1 MRASTRMRKGAAVAL
16 MMGLIAVGTTACFPD
31 TSPSEPADPY
41 FAAMYRAI
49 NRDRGNAGLPGLVNS
64 PRLGNL
70 ASSWSWQMGQD
81 GWLRHQNLSAILYS
95 SDFEAYYTLGENI
108 IVAPGYYTADQLEA
122 AWMASAP
129 HRANILS
136 GNFNVVGVGMVR
148 GPDGRIWATV
158 DFGTL

>member
-16 MMGLIAVGTTACFPD
+16 LMGLIAVGTTACFPD
-31 TSPSEPADPY
+31 TSASEPGDPY

-49 NRDRGNAGLPGLVNS
+49 NRDRGNAGLPPLVNS
-64 PRLGNL
+64 PKLGNL
-70 ASSWSWQMGQD
+70 ASSWAWQMGQD
-81 GWLRHQNLSAILYS
+81 SWLRHQNLSAILYS
-95 SDFEAYYTLGENI
+95 TDFEAYYTLGENI
-108 IVAPGYYTADQLEA
+108 MVAPGHYTPDQLEA

-136 GNFNVVGVGMVR
+136 QNFNVVGVGMVW

-158 DFGTL
+158 DFGGL